1 MKIRKSHVFISIS
14 FSDAKYLQRRLRRRN
29 SFLKGNRRDVGI
41 DHRPAK
47 TKPSKPFSEPNNHRP
62 PRPNRLSVKKED
74 KSGLKGPDR
83 PFRPPKDPLRPT
95 KAPKG
100 PGLNTIRPTLEV
112 ITNPFSGADQPF
124 GPIKNGSSAVESRKP
139 ESSSRAPLKKNRM
152 PPREFRKPQ
161 IGGMSNPLGR
171 LKQQLGG
178 LRDKLAGGMKQL
190 SRKPTLLSP
199 AHKNKVKSDRKD
211 LEVPLKTGAPHQ
223 TGAPKPG
230 TPQKIVPSSENP
242 KKKSAIK
249 PALSDMTEK
258 PVEPLPPL
266 PKPIKSSVK
275 PFNKDTVLRDTGD
288 SVFTAPWENKDQ
300 PRKPNRGQ
308 LVPLRKPA
316 PTPRNNGK
324 KSPGKVYLHK

>member
-1 MKIRKSHVFISIS
+1 M
-14 FSDAKYLQRRLRRRN
+14 
-29 SFLKGNRRDVGI
+29 
-41 DHRPAK
+41 
-47 TKPSKPFSEPNNHRP
+47 
-62 PRPNRLSVKKED
+62 
-74 KSGLKGPDR
+74 GLKGPER
-83 PFRPPKDPLRPT
+83 PFRPPKEPLRPT

-139 ESSSRAPLKKNRM
+139 EFSSKFPPKKNRM
-152 PPREFRKPQ
+152 PPREFRKPPS
-161 IGGMSNPLGR
+161 GGMGNPLGR

-190 SRKPTLLSP
+190 TRKPPLLSP
-199 AHKNKVKSDRKD
+199 AQKNKIKSDRKD
-211 LEVPLKTGAPHQ
+211 MEVPHKTGVPHNSGVPHKSGTLKT
-223 TGAPKPG
+223 G
-230 TPQKIVPSSENP
+230 TPQKIAPTSEQP

-275 PFNKDTVLRDTGD
+275 PFNKDTVLRDTID
-288 SVFTAPWENKDQ
+288 AVFTPPWENKDK

-316 PTPRNNGK
+316 PTLRNSGK
-324 KSPGKVYLHK
+324 KVPGKVFIYI